1 MKASRFISERLDFR
15 GRITVVATAVSFLV
29 IIIAVAVVDGFRME
43 IRGGVSEL
51 MGDIQLTSPGTNYFG
66 EGEPVRESGFSIEDL
81 RELNGV
87 KDVVP
92 AIYRTGIVRNGTDIQ
107 GVLFKAV
114 PSADSVSLGVS
125 IPSTLADRLDLKE
138 GDPLLTYFV
147 GESVKV
153 RKFTVRSIYRDLLR
167 TDDNMVVYASIPDLQ
182 RVNGWSEGE
191 YSALEVLLEDRWRS
205 YDGENR
211 KATEAAILSGLTAQS
226 AYTRFGRLFDWLNLL
241 DFNVLAILL
250 LMILVAGFNMVS
262 GLLIMLFRHTGTI
275 GTLKAVGMDNRGIA
289 RVFLRVA
296 SRVVLLGM
304 AIGNAL
310 ALLFCLVQGTT
321 HLLRLNP
328 ENYFVSYVPVW
339 VNVPKILLAD
349 AVAYLAIMLLM
360 LLPSLFIARVDPADT
375 VRVK

>member
-1 MKASRFISERLDFR
+1 M
-15 GRITVVATAVSFLV
+15 ATAVSFLV
-29 IIIAVAVVDGFRME
+29 IIVAVTVVDGFRME
-43 IRGGVSEL
+43 IRNGVSGL
-51 MGDIQLTSPGTNYFG
+51 MGDIQLTAPGLSYLG
-66 EGEPVRESGFSIEDL
+66 EGVPVNDSTFSVGGL
-81 RELNGV
+81 REIRGV

-92 AIYRTGIVRNGTDIQ
+92 VIYRTGIVRNGTDIQ

-114 PSADSVSLGVS
+114 PSSDSAALKVSV
-125 IPSTLADRLDLKE
+125 PSTLADRLGVGP

-147 GESVKV
+147 GENVKV
-153 RKFTVRSIYRDLLR
+153 RKFTVGEVYRDLLR

-182 RVNGWSEGE
+182 RVNGWSEGD
-191 YSALEVLLEDRWRS
+191 YSALEVLLEDRFRS
-205 YDGENR
+205 YEGESA
-211 KATEAAILSGLTAQS
+211 KAAEAAILSGLTAQT
-226 AYTRFGRLFDWLNLL
+226 AYTRYGRLFDWLNLL

-289 RVFLRVA
+289 GVFLRVA
-296 SRVVLLGM
+296 SRVVLKGM
-304 AIGNAL
+304 AAGNAL

-349 AVAYLAIMLLM
+349 AVAWLAIMLLM

>member
-1 MKASRFISERLDFR
+1 M
-15 GRITVVATAVSFLV
+15 ATAVSFLV

-43 IRGGVSEL
+43 IRDGVSEL
-51 MGDIQLTSPGTNYFG
+51 MGDIQLTSPGANYFG
-66 EGEPVRESGFSIEDL
+66 EGEPVRENGFSIEDL

-114 PSADSVSLGVS
+114 PSTDSVSLGVS

-205 YDGENR
+205 YDGETR
-211 KATEAAILSGLTAQS
+211 KATEAAVLSGLTAQT

-275 GTLKAVGMDNRGIA
+275 GTLKAVGMDNGGIA

-321 HLLRLNP
+321 HILRLNP